1 MAWKN
6 CLTLCAF
13 LCDRQCGSKHL
24 KVFNSKWDNDLVF
37 IKGRDPGDRLRCA
50 QFPVK
55 LASPHSQILS
65 APEQL
70 LAGCDFNNS
79 YTNCEN
85 RQSLKSLTLI
95 TMVLLYGEGLLMN
108 TVSFFNYQTPG
119 NRLQKAGNKKY
130 P

>member
-1 MAWKN
+1 MRSISCEAI
-6 CLTLCAF
+6 LSPL
-13 LCDRQCGSKHL
+13 S
-24 KVFNSKWDNDLVF
+24 
-37 IKGRDPGDRLRCA
+37 
-50 QFPVK
+50 
-55 LASPHSQILS
+55 SPHSQILS

-70 LAGCDFNNS
+70 LAWCDFNNS

-85 RQSLKSLTLI
+85 RQRLKSLTLI